1 MINDHK
7 TRKKWKIWLTIRI
20 NFISFK
26 GFKETRTMYTK
37 SHNIEIMM
45 GNETDDII
53 EELRKSLLQS
63 YKKDLKEPMKGN
75 KFAPDSI
82 VLLYYHLQ
90 KIGLKSNN
98 KSRK

>member
-7 TRKKWKIWLTIRI
+7 TRRKWKIRLTIQI

-26 GFKETRTMYTK
+26 SFKETRTMYTR
-37 SHNIEIMM
+37 SHNIGIMM
-45 GNETDDII
+45 DNETNDII

-82 VLLYYHLQ
+82 ILLYYHLQ

-98 KSRK
+98 KFRK